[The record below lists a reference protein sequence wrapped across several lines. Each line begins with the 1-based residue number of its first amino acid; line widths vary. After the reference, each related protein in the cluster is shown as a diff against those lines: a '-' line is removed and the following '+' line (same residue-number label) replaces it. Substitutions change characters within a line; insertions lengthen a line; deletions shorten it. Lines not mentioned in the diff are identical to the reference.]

1 MSHVFQVP
9 DDIYAEIAAYAA
21 QRGQTPDAL
30 LMELVT
36 ERVKELKQE
45 KSTTSIHK
53 VMYDPTHDPLAPFIG
68 AFDSG
73 DDDPGWVE
81 RHDEYF
87 VGNGDYKKRHDSND
101 GSTHDRSPF
110 HTSQICPPSC
120 TIAE

>member
-1 MSHVFQVP
+1 MSHVFQIP
-9 DDIYAEIAAYAA
+9 DDIYAEIATYAA

-36 ERVKELKQE
+36 EGVEELKQV
-45 KSTTSIHK
+45 TTAVSS
-53 VMYDPTHDPLAPFIG
+53 VPEAPYDPTHDPLAPFIG

-87 VGNGDYKKRHDSND
+87 VGNGDYKKRH
-101 GSTHDRSPF
+101 GSK
-110 HTSQICPPSC
+110 
-120 TIAE
+120 E